1 MTGKMKKYRHTAY
14 DDAFRTVE
22 QECPDALIHF
32 INQIFG
38 ENYNRF
44 DKVELLRNEHYTQ
57 TEGGEEVKKVT
68 DSHFRIKT
76 PKEVKNYHLECE
88 SSGYSKT
95 ILIRMLEYGV
105 QDAIEDREVTHN
117 KISIKF
123 PKAGLVVLR
132 DRGNPPNSAVIEF
145 ETPGGLVN
153 YNVPIIRM
161 RDYDINSLFSQ
172 KIYFLIPFYFF
183 NQESRLKEYNNSK
196 EEIEEFVELYCSI
209 IERLKELPESELSLR
224 SKGVIIKQMEQV
236 IYRLAYKRKN
246 IKDKVGD
253 IMGGN
258 VVKMDWLEKYDAA
271 VEQAV
276 EQGVEKAA
284 SKLLS
289 KGKTVEEVAE
299 LLDMDIEKVQ
309 EIEKKMLVES

>member
-1 MTGKMKKYRHTAY
+1 MCQVSQ
-14 DDAFRTVE
+14 RT
-22 QECPDALIHF
+22 EC
-32 INQIFG
+32 
-38 ENYNRF
+38 
-44 DKVELLRNEHYTQ
+44 
-57 TEGGEEVKKVT
+57 
-68 DSHFRIKT
+68 
-76 PKEVKNYHLECE
+76 
-88 SSGYSKT
+88 
-95 ILIRMLEYGV
+95 
-105 QDAIEDREVTHN
+105 
-117 KISIKF
+117 IS
-123 PKAGLVVLR
+123 
-132 DRGNPPNSAVIEF
+132 DTSA
-145 ETPGGLVN
+145 
-153 YNVPIIRM
+153 
-161 RDYDINSLFSQ
+161 
-172 KIYFLIPFYFF
+172 
-183 NQESRLKEYNNSK
+183 
-196 EEIEEFVELYCSI
+196 
-209 IERLKELPESELSLR
+209 LR

-276 EQGVEKAA
+276 KKKKKKAA

>member
-1 MTGKMKKYRHTAY
+1 MTDEMSYKFGSRQGKGVCIT
-14 DDAFRTVE
+14 
-22 QECPDALIHF
+22 
-32 INQIFG
+32 
-38 ENYNRF
+38 
-44 DKVELLRNEHYTQ
+44 
-57 TEGGEEVKKVT
+57 
-68 DSHFRIKT
+68 
-76 PKEVKNYHLECE
+76 E
-88 SSGYSKT
+88 SSSVIMAKGT
-95 ILIRMLEYGV
+95 I
-105 QDAIEDREVTHN
+105 
-117 KISIKF
+117 
-123 PKAGLVVLR
+123 
-132 DRGNPPNSAVIEF
+132 
-145 ETPGGLVN
+145 
-153 YNVPIIRM
+153 
-161 RDYDINSLFSQ
+161 
-172 KIYFLIPFYFF
+172 
-183 NQESRLKEYNNSK
+183 
-196 EEIEEFVELYCSI
+196 
-209 IERLKELPESELSLR
+209 
-224 SKGVIIKQMEQV
+224 

>member
-1 MTGKMKKYRHTAY
+1 
-14 DDAFRTVE
+14 
-22 QECPDALIHF
+22 
-32 INQIFG
+32 
-38 ENYNRF
+38 
-44 DKVELLRNEHYTQ
+44 
-57 TEGGEEVKKVT
+57 
-68 DSHFRIKT
+68 
-76 PKEVKNYHLECE
+76 
-88 SSGYSKT
+88 
-95 ILIRMLEYGV
+95 
-105 QDAIEDREVTHN
+105 
-117 KISIKF
+117 
-123 PKAGLVVLR
+123 
-132 DRGNPPNSAVIEF
+132 
-145 ETPGGLVN
+145 
-153 YNVPIIRM
+153 M

-271 VEQAV
+271 VEQ
-276 EQGVEKAA
+276 GVEKAA

-309 EIEKKMLVES
+309 EIEKTMLVES